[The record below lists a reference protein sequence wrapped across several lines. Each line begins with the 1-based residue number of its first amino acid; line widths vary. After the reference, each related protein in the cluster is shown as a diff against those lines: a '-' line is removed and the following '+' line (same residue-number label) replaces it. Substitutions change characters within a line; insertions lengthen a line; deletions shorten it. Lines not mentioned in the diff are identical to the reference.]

1 MPRALG
7 FGQRLQSSGAFG
19 SPCLRN
25 KARGSLTSGLDNSS
39 QAGTPEAWVPVLALL
54 LPMPLWPQETRQM
67 QMLSMACPP
76 PSGSKRG
83 TCLQDHTAGG
93 KERGRL
99 LSPCVCVSGVPEV
112 GGPIRDSIAYIYF
125 ERLCLEEVIE
135 GRTQEGIPEYQTPPS
150 LPHGPSQNFRGP
162 LVERPL
168 AHLPAAFPA
177 GATVSAQILGNG
189 TPSPSEAASV
199 EQCWQFESASI

>member
-7 FGQRLQSSGAFG
+7 FGQGLQNSGGFG

-25 KARGSLTSGLDNSS
+25 KARGSLTSGLGNSS
-39 QAGTPEAWVPVLALL
+39 QAWTPEAWVPVLALL

-67 QMLSMACPP
+67 QTLSMACPP

-125 ERLCLEEVIE
+125 ERLCLEEVVWR
-135 GRTQEGIPEYQTPPS
+135 GRLRKGFLST
-150 LPHGPSQNFRGP
+150 GP
-162 LVERPL
+162 LPLFLTVRVEFQGSSSR
-168 AHLPAAFPA
+168 
-177 GATVSAQILGNG
+177 
-189 TPSPSEAASV
+189 TPSVPSSSSFPSRSHSLCSDA
-199 EQCWQFESASI
+199 W